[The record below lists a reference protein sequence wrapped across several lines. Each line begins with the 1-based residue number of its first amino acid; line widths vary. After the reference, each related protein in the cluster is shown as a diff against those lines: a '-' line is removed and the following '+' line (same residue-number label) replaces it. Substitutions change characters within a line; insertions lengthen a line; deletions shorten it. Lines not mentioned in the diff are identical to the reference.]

1 MHLRRRLLASAFALL
16 AIPLSASAASAAV
29 ASPAHPATHHA
40 PVVVRLAPS
49 KFGPVL
55 VTGAG
60 RALYTFSGDGIP
72 FSPTGPQFNC
82 TALNTA
88 PALNNTPC
96 TVAWPPLQATGRLIA
111 GRGVRQRGLG
121 TVTRNGVKQVTYFG
135 QPLYR
140 FIKDTAAR
148 QMNGED
154 VAAFSGTWYL
164 DTPSGRP
171 AVGRATVMTQASP
184 NGVILSAQTAG
195 AFHSLYTL
203 TADGPRTTTCVGP
216 CAAAWPPL
224 LTSRHA
230 VAAHGARRGLVG
242 TIRRPDGTFQ
252 VTYRGRPVYFFAF
265 DLGAGA
271 PNGQTNG
278 EDLIDPLVDG
288 NWYNLRVNGAIEPGP
303 ATIGSE
309 TTSLGSDLSVTAGL
323 TQVTATL
330 YAFSADSAHASRCT
344 GLCARIWIPVLTSKQ
359 PSAAAGADGSK
370 LGTISR
376 HDGTFQVTYNGQPLY
391 FFAKDLSAGTSGNG
405 ITAFGGT
412 FRVVNTDGTVG

>member
-16 AIPLSASAASAAV
+16 AVPLSASAASAAV
-29 ASPAHPATHHA
+29 TAPAHPAAHGKA
-40 PVVVRLAPS
+40 VVVRLAHS

-55 VTGAG
+55 VTGPG
-60 RALYTFSGDGIP
+60 MSLYTFSGDGIP

-171 AVGRATVMTQASP
+171 AVGRATVQTQASP
-184 NGVILSAQTAG
+184 NGVILSAPTAG

-203 TADGPRTTTCVGP
+203 TADAPRMTTCVGP

-230 VAAHGARRGLVG
+230 KAAHGARRALTG

-271 PNGQTNG
+271 PSGLTNG
-278 EDLIDPLVDG
+278 EDLIDPQAFG
-288 NWYNLRVNGAIEPGP
+288 NWYNLHTSGAIQPGR

-309 TTSLGSDLSVTAGL
+309 TTSLGSVLSVTAGL
-323 TQVTATL
+323 TQATATL
-330 YAFSADSAHASRCT
+330 YAFSADSARASRCT
-344 GLCARIWIPVLTSKQ
+344 GLCARIWIPVLTSKR
-359 PSAAAGADGSK
+359 PSPAGAVNGSK

-376 HDGTFQVTYNGQPLY
+376 HDGTFQVTYNGNPLY
-391 FFAKDLSAGTSGNG
+391 FFAKDLSGGTSGNG

-412 FRVVNTDGTVG
+412 FRVVSTNS